1 MSSFLFKEH
10 SYHCTCLCLCRTYFS
25 SFVYLFSNVIVN
37 VLSHLVTLF
46 VVCKAI

>member
-1 MSSFLFKEH
+1 MLSFLFKEH
-10 SYHCTCLCLCRTYFS
+10 SYHCFCLYLCLTHFS